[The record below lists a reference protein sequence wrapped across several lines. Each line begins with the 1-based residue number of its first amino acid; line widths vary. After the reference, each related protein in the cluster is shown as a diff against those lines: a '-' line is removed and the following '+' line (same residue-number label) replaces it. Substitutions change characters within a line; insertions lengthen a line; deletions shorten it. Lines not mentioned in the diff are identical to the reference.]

1 MPLRRFDDLS
11 ESEILAL
18 SDEQVR
24 YYMDLECA
32 EAGAPLLPPD
42 PGYAPEKQSYP
53 KDREHF
59 AVGGI
64 LFQNAADAQRVL
76 ELVNTLPRYKSDYAR
91 GGAYYEHIITAKDEP
106 EVMGSGRDYSPEAW
120 EGVRADVVA
129 QNQAKTRWDEAKAEY
144 DKAVEERDKACAWV
158 MSRVEEV
165 RENERKRQ
173 QYSAELA
180 RYTELAKGDEDM
192 ARDFLLRAKPE
203 AAEYLPQRV
212 VAA

>member
-1 MPLRRFDDLS
+1 MSLRRFDDLS
-11 ESEILAL
+11 EAEVLSL

-42 PGYAPEKQSYP
+42 PGVEPQKETFP

-64 LFQNAADAQRVL
+64 LFKNASDAQRVL
-76 ELVNTLPRYKSDYAR
+76 ELVNTLPRFKSDYAR
-91 GGAYYEHIITAKDEP
+91 GGSYYEHIITAKDEP
-106 EVMGSGRDYSPEAW
+106 EVMGSSRDYSPEAW
-120 EGVRADVVA
+120 ELVRADVTA
-129 QNQAKTRWDEAKAEY
+129 QNQAKERWKAAKGEY
-144 DKAVEERDKACAWV
+144 DKAVEKRDEACAWV
-158 MSRVEEV
+158 MGRVEAV

-173 QYSAELA
+173 QYAVELA
-180 RYTELAKGDEDM
+180 RYVELAKGDEDV

-203 AAEYLPQRV
+203 ANEYLPQRT